1 LDLSSFTEDV
11 RALRVR
17 VDAHRLRGG
26 APSGSR
32 IDNEVLKELSV
43 ALEGLRIA
51 EEELRAQN
59 EELIAS
65 RRQLEISH
73 KRYRDLFEFAPGG
86 YLITDEHGVIEEAN
100 YMAASLL
107 DRSPSHLAGKP
118 VTICFEQNDRRVI
131 RYHLHELSAGA
142 TSRAFTVRASRDD
155 GGMPGTLE
163 IRIERQPAIPGEP
176 ARLRW
181 LIVSGARPLAGSQ
194 VESKAMEKAG
204 AEVQSLRAE
213 VQGLRRQL
221 RDAAS
226 SARPQKPDGI
236 GVMAVDDN
244 ELVRDALERKF
255 SGLDGFRWCGS
266 LGCADSL
273 MDEVR
278 KRRPHILLLDLDIPG
293 SDPLT
298 AIPRLGKVDPVLRVI
313 VLSGLLTPALIER
326 ALAAGAAGYLSKAD
340 AHVELADAVERAF
353 RGETVLGTEVRHVLG
368 R

>member
-1 LDLSSFTEDV
+1 L
-11 RALRVR
+11 
-17 VDAHRLRGG
+17 
-26 APSGSR
+26 
-32 IDNEVLKELSV
+32 V
-43 ALEGLRIA
+43 ALEELRVA

-86 YLITDEHGVIEEAN
+86 YLITDVHGVIEEAN

-131 RYHLHELSAGA
+131 RNSLNELASGA
-142 TSRAFTVRASRDD
+142 ASRVLTVRASRDD
-155 GGMPGTLE
+155 GGVPTTLD
-163 IRIERQPAIPGEP
+163 IRIEREPAIPGEP
-176 ARLRW
+176 ERLRW
-181 LIVSGARPLAGSQ
+181 LVIKGVRPAVHSQ
-194 VESKAMEKAG
+194 LENKAPAETA

-278 KRRPHILLLDLDIPG
+278 KRRPHILLLDLDMPG
-293 SDPLT
+293 SDPLS
-298 AIPRLGKVDPVLRVI
+298 AIPRLTKVDPVLRVI
-313 VLSGLLTPALIER
+313 VLSGFVKPALVER
-326 ALAAGAAGYLSKAD
+326 VLAAGASGYLSKAD
-340 AHVELADAVERAF
+340 AHAELADAVERAF
-353 RGETVLGTEVRHVLG
+353 KGQTVLGTEVRHILG